1 MWQAI
6 DLLRALPVGGR
17 VAGRWDADKEAY
29 TSYVEHLRDS
39 GLPQPRR
46 DSAVAA
52 AHRLNWLERG
62 QASYAA
68 QRAFDDPLVLA
79 EYRLTGEAFAGI
91 VTAAAPT
98 RVEGTGRSRKLRP
111 HITVST
117 SDPVLLPAGTIVTAP
132 TRPSQ
137 RAAVLDV
144 DGGEVL
150 LELAGGMGRALTPAP
165 GTVPEIGERVCYT
178 SILDSYQPLAT
189 FPARQDTPWT
199 HGGPPPEYVPDDE
212 DADEEWS

>member
-62 QASYAA
+62 QASCA
-68 QRAFDDPLVLA
+68 
-79 EYRLTGEAFAGI
+79 LTSPS
-91 VTAAAPT
+91 APRT
-98 RVEGTGRSRKLRP
+98 RYSCRP
-111 HITVST
+111 GPS
-117 SDPVLLPAGTIVTAP
+117 SPPLPA
-132 TRPSQ
+132 RP
-137 RAAVLDV
+137 R
-144 DGGEVL
+144 
-150 LELAGGMGRALTPAP
+150 
-165 GTVPEIGERVCYT
+165 
-178 SILDSYQPLAT
+178 
-189 FPARQDTPWT
+189 
-199 HGGPPPEYVPDDE
+199 GPPSSMLTEARCSSNLP
-212 DADEEWS
+212 AAWAAL